1 MNKIDNIYFS
11 ATIKLFE
18 KNYFSRGEEKK
29 KKEKKNKAENTYILC
44 SRENRFSGYVRY
56 VCLTKNSVQ

>member
-29 KKEKKNKAENTYILC
+29 KKEKKK
-44 SRENRFSGYVRY
+44 
-56 VCLTKNSVQ
+56 

>member
-29 KKEKKNKAENTYILC
+29 KKEKKNKAENTYIVSFVL
-44 SRENRFSGYVRY
+44 EKIDF
-56 VCLTKNSVQ
+56 LDT